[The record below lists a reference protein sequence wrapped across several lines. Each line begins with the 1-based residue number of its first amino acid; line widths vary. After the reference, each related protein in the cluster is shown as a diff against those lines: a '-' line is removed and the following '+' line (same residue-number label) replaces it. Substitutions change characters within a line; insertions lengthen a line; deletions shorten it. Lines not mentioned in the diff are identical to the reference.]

1 MIKLFVDSKQAGA
14 AGSVKLR
21 WCVSKD
27 VLEQTKDCEVYLLI
41 FVVADGKSTRSTRAL
56 HQAVQLNAGAT
67 YISFMYAGINR
78 VFARV
83 FYGTKK
89 EAESLLDHPS
99 VHHCSIEN
107 GGWEYT
113 VATEEAII
121 ARDEARLAELILT
134 PVVLKAGEPD
144 LSLVESTQLNQS
156 IERHKRTLEEIRA
169 IEKTRG
175 ISDPINVPADCFAK
189 EWPDWLNGW
198 VNWMGWNGRALDECN
213 RRRRALFSFT
223 IQPFIVLMSILIRL
237 LAAICSTAVG
247 FGVNYVAIVRPF
259 KYDLREAVAWT
270 SPPFWFPGDERRS
283 PARIALA
290 PFCPAFLAISL
301 IAMRAAFGFGLQ
313 SVGWWILAAIGG
325 VYALGIF
332 IALVLFCGGLFV
344 EYGRFLNPLKWI
356 AYFLSGGSAKL
367 SAEDLARLE
376 CTGNCE
382 PDPSKERKTIFLWYE
397 AFKAKVCK
405 PMQGPG

>member
-113 VATEEAII
+113 VATEEARI
-121 ARDEARLAELILT
+121 ARDEARIAELILT
-134 PVVLKAGEPD
+134 PVVLKAGELD
-144 LSLVESTQLNQS
+144 LGLVERTQLNHS
-156 IERHKRTLEEIRA
+156 IEHQ
-169 IEKTRG
+169 
-175 ISDPINVPADCFAK
+175 K
-189 EWPDWLNGW
+189 E
-198 VNWMGWNGRALDECN
+198 R
-213 RRRRALFSFT
+213 S
-223 IQPFIVLMSILIRL
+223 
-237 LAAICSTAVG
+237 
-247 FGVNYVAIVRPF
+247 
-259 KYDLREAVAWT
+259 
-270 SPPFWFPGDERRS
+270 RRS
-283 PARIALA
+283 ERSRKPAASPIRST
-290 PFCPAFLAISL
+290 CPPTASQ
-301 IAMRAAFGFGLQ
+301 R
-313 SVGWWILAAIGG
+313 S
-325 VYALGIF
+325 
-332 IALVLFCGGLFV
+332 
-344 EYGRFLNPLKWI
+344 GR
-356 AYFLSGGSAKL
+356 
-367 SAEDLARLE
+367 
-376 CTGNCE
+376 TG
-382 PDPSKERKTIFLWYE
+382 
-397 AFKAKVCK
+397 
-405 PMQGPG
+405 